1 MCAWLYYSSRR
12 NAHPERAF
20 SSGGERFPD
29 TEEVT
34 SSNLVTPTINFEVG
48 TCFRPF
54 FLPVEWTEWMPEWM
68 RGGRLPPEGR
78 FPAPE
83 FAFPHT
89 DNVSTSTNAA
99 TPRGPSAWRPRARP
113 SREGPHA
120 ARSLHGSGSS
130 ARCRRPL
137 LPSRRPWRGG
147 WGFPRGSS
155 HPAAG
160 GLLQCGRG
168 APARTRRPRFP
179 RYRSRAKFE
188 NFSRRISGSA
198 ANGSH
203 TSFTLG

>member
-120 ARSLHGSGSS
+120 ARSLHGSGVVGTVPATPFAIPPRAAFCNAAGVLPPAPGARASQDIGQERSSRIFRGESRGRRQTALTQVSLWVEGVCGLPCRS
-130 ARCRRPL
+130 ARRR
-137 LPSRRPWRGG
+137 
-147 WGFPRGSS
+147 
-155 HPAAG
+155 
-160 GLLQCGRG
+160 
-168 APARTRRPRFP
+168 
-179 RYRSRAKFE
+179 
-188 NFSRRISGSA
+188 
-198 ANGSH
+198 
-203 TSFTLG
+203 